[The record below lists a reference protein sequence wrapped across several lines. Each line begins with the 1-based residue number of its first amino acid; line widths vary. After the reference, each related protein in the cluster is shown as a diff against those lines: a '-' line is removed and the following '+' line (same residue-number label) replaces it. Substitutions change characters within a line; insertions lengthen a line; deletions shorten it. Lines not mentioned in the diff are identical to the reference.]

1 MKALVCELCNSND
14 IVKQDGFFVCQHCG
28 TKYSLE
34 EARKMI
40 LEINGP
46 VEVKGTVTVD
56 NSAQVENFLS
66 MVKNAYE
73 SRDID
78 GVMKYTDKVLEID
91 PANYEAWVYR
101 AKMAC
106 WGSSID
112 NPKLAQSYTAA
123 KKAIELA
130 SEDKKTEV
138 ADEIYMELKKTVV
151 ALLTNSYKMPI
162 AYAPTAA
169 HKVMMMWNDCLTQ
182 IPNLSKELI
191 DKELE
196 DAKTACQN
204 AKKAFLP
211 NKRILYAAYVANNKG
226 ESYEKTFAKNLGL

>member
-1 MKALVCELCNSND
+1 MKALVCELCGSND
-14 IVKQDGFFVCQHCG
+14 IVKQDGYFVCQHCG
-28 TKYSLE
+28 TKYSPE

-56 NSAQVENFLS
+56 NTAQVENYLS
-66 MVKNAYE
+66 MVKNAFE

-91 PANYEAWVYR
+91 PSNYEAWVYR

-130 SEDKKTEV
+130 SEDKKTEI

-151 ALLTNSYKMPI
+151 ALLTNSYKMPV
-162 AYAPTAA
+162 AFAPTAA

-182 IPNLSKELI
+182 IPHLSKELI
-191 DKELE
+191 EKELE

-204 AKKAFLP
+204 AKKAFMP
-211 NKRILYAAYVANNKG
+211 NKRVLYAAYVANNKG
-226 ESYEKTFAKNLGL
+226 ESYEKTFARNLGL